1 MKNESSIEELV
12 RHEGLRLKPYKCSA
26 NSWTIGVGRNLDDI
40 GISGSEA
47 LVLLKHDIARNKDV
61 RFKPTVRFKPA
72 GLSNCLGYINYG
84 RDLETVGISEA
95 EAMMMLRN
103 DIARVKQEL
112 KDRVIFYLSL
122 SEKRQEVLIN
132 MCFNL
137 GINRLLK
144 FKRMFAAIDRA
155 DYPEAGRE
163 MLDSRWAR
171 QVGNRSKELAEKMRD
186 G

>member
-1 MKNESSIEELV
+1 MKNESLIEELV

-26 NSWTIGVGRNLDDI
+26 NSWTIGVGRNLD
-40 GISGSEA
+40 
-47 LVLLKHDIARNKDV
+47 
-61 RFKPTVRFKPA
+61 
-72 GLSNCLGYINYG
+72 
-84 RDLETVGISEA
+84 TVGISGDEA
-95 EAMMMLRN
+95 LMMLKN
-103 DIARVKQEL
+103 DIAKRPALRFTLYKRLHIRMVMSIGRDFENHGISEVEAMTMLNNDIERVKQEIKGRL
-112 KDRVIFYLSL
+112 PICLTLND
-122 SEKRQEVLIN
+122 KRYEVLVN

-144 FKRMFAAIDRA
+144 FKRMFAALDMT
-155 DYPEAGRE
+155 DYPEAARE